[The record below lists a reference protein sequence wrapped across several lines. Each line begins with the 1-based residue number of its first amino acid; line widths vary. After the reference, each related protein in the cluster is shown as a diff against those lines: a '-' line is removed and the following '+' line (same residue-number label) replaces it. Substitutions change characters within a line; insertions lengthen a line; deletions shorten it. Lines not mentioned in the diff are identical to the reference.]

1 MEAIQS
7 SCTGESHIAAGKPRQ
22 DCSLAEST
30 DFITIGVVCD
40 GHGGDRYFRSEVGAR
55 AASAAARKCAEEFV
69 RNADE
74 SLFRDAP
81 FTQLGTAAAEAE
93 KKKSGRSDVRDAL
106 FRQLFASIIFDWR
119 EHVVSHA
126 KANPVSDKERAKVP
140 QEHIDA
146 FEKTGGDGIRT
157 GIEKTYGCT
166 LICFVQTKSY
176 WFAFHIGDGKCISFS
191 EKDGRISWE
200 EPVPEDKE
208 CFLNTT
214 TSICDA
220 NAINEFRYC
229 YGGRNTFP
237 LAVFLASDG
246 IDDSFG
252 EDSNLANFYV
262 QILKKIVR
270 SSPDEVKSELDST
283 LLELGVHGSKDD
295 KSVVCCFDGE
305 RLKPVD
311 EERLKPVLN
320 GLVEWQCENVQRAI
334 DELKKGGT
342 ESSDSLERKKL
353 EFKLTKLR
361 SELEDPSDY
370 LKLARL
376 YENGTGVSQN
386 DSEALEWYRKA
397 AEKGNAEA
405 QLELGKRYFDG
416 RGVSANEAEAVVWYT
431 KAADKGNTEAQLEL
445 GNRYFEGR
453 GVEQKYSTAAEWYRK
468 AAEQGIARAQYQL
481 GLMYSQGQGV
491 ELNYAEA
498 AEWYWKAADQ
508 GDAKSQRMLAG
519 LFEVGNG
526 VGQSYAEAEKWYRK
540 AAEQGL
546 KEAQYSLGSMYE
558 LGRKGVVQSN
568 SKAVRWYRKAAD
580 QGYAPALY
588 HLGSMYEYGTGIPQD
603 DETAFEL
610 YLKAAGNGNHREA
623 QRHLGYLYSS
633 GIGVE
638 QDLLEA
644 AQWFRKAADQGD
656 AAAQVCLGEMYY
668 AEDCLGQ
675 DYAEALKWFKKAA
688 SQGNAQAQYRLG
700 KMYSKGQGVTP
711 APNLALMWYSM
722 AAENGHSKALDA
734 IDDKLLIAVKGK
746 KGRKGGFSLKRGL
759 VDGLK
764 RAVGLKEP

>member
-1 MEAIQS
+1 MGEVVILPMEAIES
-7 SCTGESHIAAGKPRQ
+7 YCTGESHIVAGKLRQ
-22 DCSLAEST
+22 DYSLANST
-30 DFITIGVVCD
+30 DFITIGIVCD
-40 GHGGDRYFRSEVGAR
+40 GHGGERYFRSHLGAR
-55 AASAAARKCAEEFV
+55 AAADAARKCAEEFV

-81 FTQLGTAAAEAE
+81 FTLLGTAAAEAE

-106 FRQLFASIIFDWR
+106 FRQLFASIIYDWR
-119 EHVVSHA
+119 ENVVSNA
-126 KANPVSDKERAKVP
+126 KANPVSDNERKKVP
-140 QEHIDA
+140 QEHIEA
-146 FEKTGGDGIRT
+146 FEKKDSDGNRT

-191 EKDGRISWE
+191 AGKDGHISWE

-237 LAVFLASDG
+237 LAVFLGSDG

-270 SSPDEVKSELDST
+270 SSPDEAKSELDST
-283 LLELGVHGSKDD
+283 LCELNKHGSKDD
-295 KSVVCCFDGE
+295 KSVVCCFDKE
-305 RLKPVD
+305 RLKPL
-311 EERLKPVLN
+311 EN

-334 DELKKGGT
+334 DELNKGG
-342 ESSDSLERKKL
+342 SDASDSLEGKKL
-353 EFKLTKLR
+353 KFKLTKLR
-361 SELEDPSDY
+361 SELGDPSDY
-370 LKLARL
+370 LKLAKL

-386 DSEALEWYRKA
+386 DSGALEWYRKA
-397 AEKGNAEA
+397 AENGNAEA
-405 QLELGKRYFDG
+405 QIELGK
-416 RGVSANEAEAVVWYT
+416 
-431 KAADKGNTEAQLEL
+431 
-445 GNRYFEGR
+445 RYFEGR
-453 GVEQKYSTAAEWYRK
+453 GVSTNEDEAVKWYTKAAENGNTDAQLALGDRYFVEQKYSAAAKWYRK
-468 AAEQGIARAQYQL
+468 AAEQRISNAQYKL

-491 ELNYAEA
+491 ERNYVEA
-498 AEWYWKAADQ
+498 AEWYRKAADQ
-508 GDAKSQRMLAG
+508 GLPEAQRRLAG
-519 LFEVGNG
+519 LFESGNG
-526 VGQSYAEAEKWYRK
+526 VGQSYAEAVKWYQK
-540 AAEQGL
+540 AADQRS
-546 KEAQYSLGSMYE
+546 KEAQYSLGEIYYF
-558 LGRKGVVQSN
+558 GKGGVKSYTEA
-568 SKAVRWYRKAAD
+568 SRWYRKAAV
-580 QGYAPALY
+580 QGYDPALY
-588 HLGSMYEYGTGIPQD
+588 RLGSMYEYGMGVCQND
-603 DETAFEL
+603 DEALRLFRE
-610 YLKAAGNGNHREA
+610 AAENGNRGA

-700 KMYSKGQGVTP
+700 EMYRDGHGVKADP
-711 APNLALMWYSM
+711 MYAFMYYSVS
-722 AAENGHSKALDA
+722 AENGNRKALKA
-734 IDDKLLIAVKGK
+734 IDAKLLKAVGK
-746 KGRKGGFSLKRGL
+746 KGGSSSLKRGW
-759 VDGLK
+759 DGFK

>member
-7 SCTGESHIAAGKPRQ
+7 YCIGESHKDAGKPRQ
-22 DCSLAEST
+22 DCSLAESAGL
-30 DFITIGVVCD
+30 FTIGVICD
-40 GHGGDRYFRSEVGAR
+40 GHGGERYFRSDVGAR

-93 KKKSGRSDVRDAL
+93 KKKSCVSDVRDAL
-106 FRQLFASIIFDWR
+106 FRQLFASIIYDWR
-119 EHVVSHA
+119 ENVVSHA

-191 EKDGRISWE
+191 ADKDGHISWD
-200 EPVPEDKE
+200 EPVPEDRE

-229 YGGRNTFP
+229 YGGRSTFP
-237 LAVFLASDG
+237 LAVFLGSDG

-283 LLELGVHGSKDD
+283 LRELGVHGSKDD
-295 KSVVCCFDGE
+295 KSVVCCFDKD
-305 RLKPVD
+305 RLKPL
-311 EERLKPVLN
+311 EN
-320 GLVEWQCENVQRAI
+320 GLVRWQCENVQKAI

-342 ESSDSLERKKL
+342 ESSDSLEKKKL
-353 EFKLTKLR
+353 EFKLIKLR

-397 AEKGNAEA
+397 AEKGNADA
-405 QLELGKRYFDG
+405 QIELGKRYFDG
-416 RGVSANEAEAVVWYT
+416 RGVSVNSGEAVGWYT

-445 GNRYFEGR
+445 GDRYFDGN
-453 GVEQKYSTAAEWYRK
+453 GVKQKYSEAAKWYLKAAVLGIPRAQYKLGQMYSQGQGVERNYVEAAEWYRK
-468 AAEQGIARAQYQL
+468 AA
-481 GLMYSQGQGV
+481 
-491 ELNYAEA
+491 
-498 AEWYWKAADQ
+498 DQ
-508 GDAKSQRMLAG
+508 GLPEAQRSLAA
-519 LFEVGNG
+519 LFVDGNG

-540 AAEQGL
+540 AAEHGS
-546 KEAQYSLGSMYE
+546 KEAQYTLGCMYE
-558 LGRKGVVQSN
+558 YGKGVEQSN
-568 SKAVRWYRKAAD
+568 REAVIWLQKAAA
-580 QGYAPALY
+580 QEYAQALY
-588 HLGSMYEYGTGIPQD
+588 HLGSMYEYGRGVIQD
-603 DETAFEL
+603 DEIALEL
-610 YLKAAGNGNHREA
+610 YRKAAGNGFRDA

-644 AQWFRKAADQGD
+644 AQWFRKAANQGD

-675 DYAEALKWFKKAA
+675 NYTEALKWFHEAA
-688 SQGNAQAQYRLG
+688 RQGNSQAQYRLG
-700 KMYSKGQGVTP
+700 QMYSRGLGVLP
-711 APNLALMWYSM
+711 APNLAFMYYSM
-722 AAENGHSKALDA
+722 AAENGHSKAMKA
-734 IDDKLLIAVKGK
+734 IDEELLIAVKGK
-746 KGRKGGFSLKRGL
+746 KGKKGASSSKPVKFVKGL
-759 VDGLK
+759 WKKITD
-764 RAVGLKEP
+764 

>member
-7 SCTGESHIAAGKPRQ
+7 YCTGESHRYADKPRQ
-22 DCSLAEST
+22 DCSKAEST
-30 DFITIGVVCD
+30 DLFTIGVVCD
-40 GHGGDRYFRSEVGAR
+40 GHGGERYFRSDVGAR
-55 AASAAARKCAEEFV
+55 AAVDAARKGAEEFV

-74 SLFRDAP
+74 SLFRDAQ
-81 FTQLGTAAAEAE
+81 FTQRGTADAEAE
-93 KKKSGRSDVRDAL
+93 KKKSCGSDVRDAL
-106 FRQLFASIIFDWR
+106 FRQLFASIIYDWR

-126 KANPVSDKERAKVP
+126 NHNPVPLSENEKRVP
-140 QEHIDA
+140 PEYIEEFNKTDA
-146 FEKTGGDGIRT
+146 DGNRT

-283 LLELGVHGSKDD
+283 LRELGVHGSKDD
-295 KSVVCCFDGE
+295 KSVVCCFDKD
-305 RLKPVD
+305 RLKPL
-311 EERLKPVLN
+311 EN
-320 GLVEWQCENVQRAI
+320 GLVRWQCENVQKAI
-334 DELKKGGT
+334 DELKKGGS
-342 ESSDSLERKKL
+342 ESPDSPERKKL

-361 SELEDPSDY
+361 SELGDPSDY
-370 LKLARL
+370 LKLAKL

-397 AEKGNAEA
+397 AENGNADA
-405 QLELGKRYFDG
+405 QIELGK
-416 RGVSANEAEAVVWYT
+416 
-431 KAADKGNTEAQLEL
+431 
-445 GNRYFEGR
+445 RYFEGR
-453 GVEQKYSTAAEWYRK
+453 GVSTNEDEAVKWYTKAAENGNTDAQLALGDRYFVEQKYSAAAKWYRK
-468 AAEQGIARAQYQL
+468 AAEQRISNAQYKL

-491 ELNYAEA
+491 ERNYVEA
-498 AEWYWKAADQ
+498 AEWYRKAADQ
-508 GDAKSQRMLAG
+508 GLPEAQRRLAG
-519 LFEVGNG
+519 LFESGNG
-526 VGQSYAEAEKWYRK
+526 VGQSYAEAVKWYQK
-540 AAEQGL
+540 AADQRS
-546 KEAQYSLGSMYE
+546 KEAQYSLGEIYYF
-558 LGRKGVVQSN
+558 GKGGVKSYTEA
-568 SKAVRWYRKAAD
+568 SRWYRKAAV
-580 QGYAPALY
+580 QGYDPALY
-588 HLGSMYEYGTGIPQD
+588 RLGSMYEYGMGVCQND
-603 DETAFEL
+603 DEALRLFRE
-610 YLKAAGNGNHREA
+610 AAENGNRGA

-633 GIGVE
+633 GIGAE
-638 QDLLEA
+638 QNLLEA
-644 AQWFRKAADQGD
+644 EKWYRKAADQGD
-656 AAAQVCLGEMYY
+656 AAAQVGLGEMYY
-668 AEDCLGQ
+668 ADDCLGQ
-675 DYAEALKWFKKAA
+675 DFAEALKWFQKAA

-700 KMYSKGQGVTP
+700 EMYRDGNGVKADP
-711 APNLALMWYSM
+711 MYAFMYYSVS
-722 AAENGHSKALDA
+722 AENGNRKALKA
-734 IDDKLLIAVKGK
+734 IDAKLLKAVGK
-746 KGRKGGFSLKRGL
+746 KGGSSSLKRGW
-759 VDGLK
+759 DGFK

>member
-126 KANPVSDKERAKVP
+126 KANPVSDKERGKVP
-140 QEHIDA
+140 QEHIEA
-146 FEKTGGDGIRT
+146 FEKTDGDGNRT

-191 EKDGRISWE
+191 ADKDGHISWE
-200 EPVPEDKE
+200 EPVPEDRE

-229 YGGRNTFP
+229 YGGRSTFP
-237 LAVFLASDG
+237 LAVFLGSDG

-270 SSPDEVKSELDST
+270 SSPDEAKSELDST
-283 LLELGVHGSKDD
+283 LPELSVHGSKDD
-295 KSVVCCFDGE
+295 KSVVCCFD
-305 RLKPVD
+305 
-311 EERLKPVLN
+311 EERLKPLEN
-320 GLVEWQCENVQRAI
+320 GLVEWQCKNVQRAI

-342 ESSDSLERKKL
+342 ESSDSLEKKKL
-353 EFKLTKLR
+353 EFKLIKLR
-361 SELEDPSDY
+361 SELGDPSDY
-370 LKLARL
+370 LKLAWL

-397 AEKGNAEA
+397 AEKGNADA
-405 QLELGKRYFDG
+405 QIELGKRYFEG
-416 RGVSANEAEAVVWYT
+416 RGVSANEAEAVVWYR

-445 GNRYFEGR
+445 GDRYFEGR

-491 ELNYAEA
+491 ERNYVEA
-498 AEWYWKAADQ
+498 AEWYRKAAEQ
-508 GDAKSQRMLAG
+508 GSKEAQRSLAG
-519 LFEVGNG
+519 LFEYGKG
-526 VGQSYAEAEKWYRK
+526 VGQSYAEAEKWYPG
-540 AAEQGL
+540 QGS
-546 KEAQYSLGSMYE
+546 KEAQYSLGLIYAY
-558 LGRKGVVQSN
+558 GKGGVRSN
-568 SKAVRWYRKAAD
+568 TEAFRWFHKAAE
-580 QGYAPALY
+580 QGYPPALY
-588 HLGSMYEYGTGIPQD
+588 RLGSMYEYGTGISQN
-603 DETAFEL
+603 DE
-610 YLKAAGNGNHREA
+610 AALEMYREAAEKGNRWA

-633 GIGVE
+633 GIGAE
-638 QDLLEA
+638 QNLLEA
-644 AQWFRKAADQGD
+644 EKWYRKAAEQGD
-656 AAAQVCLGEMYY
+656 AAAQVGLGEMYY
-668 AEDCLGQ
+668 AADCLGQ
-675 DYAEALKWFKKAA
+675 DFAEALKWFKKAA

-700 KMYSKGQGVTP
+700 EMYRDGNGVK
-711 APNLALMWYSM
+711 ADLNLAFMFFSSS
-722 AAENGHSKALDA
+722 AENGNRKALKSIDA
-734 IDDKLLIAVKGK
+734 KLLKAIGK
-746 KGRKGGFSLKRGL
+746 KGGSSWLKRL
-759 VDGLK
+759 LNK
-764 RAVGLKEP
+764 

>member
-126 KANPVSDKERAKVP
+126 KANPVSDKERGKVP
-140 QEHIDA
+140 QEHIEA
-146 FEKTGGDGIRT
+146 FEKTDGDGNRT

-229 YGGRNTFP
+229 YGGRSTFP
-237 LAVFLASDG
+237 LAVFLGSDG

-270 SSPDEVKSELDST
+270 SSPDEAKSELDST
-283 LLELGVHGSKDD
+283 LPELSVHGSKDD
-295 KSVVCCFDGE
+295 KSVVCCFD
-305 RLKPVD
+305 
-311 EERLKPVLN
+311 EERLKPLEN
-320 GLVEWQCENVQRAI
+320 GLVEWQCKNVQRAI

-342 ESSDSLERKKL
+342 ESSDSLEKKKL
-353 EFKLTKLR
+353 EFKLIKLR
-361 SELEDPSDY
+361 SELGDPSDY
-370 LKLARL
+370 LKLAWL

-397 AEKGNAEA
+397 AEKGNADA
-405 QLELGKRYFDG
+405 QIELGKRYFEG
-416 RGVSANEAEAVVWYT
+416 RGVSANEAEAVVWYR

-445 GNRYFEGR
+445 GDRYFEGR

-491 ELNYAEA
+491 ERNYVEA
-498 AEWYWKAADQ
+498 AEWYRKAAEQ
-508 GDAKSQRMLAG
+508 GSKEAQRSLAG
-519 LFEVGNG
+519 LFEYGKG
-526 VGQSYAEAEKWYRK
+526 VGQSYAEAEKWYLK
-540 AAEQGL
+540 AAGQGS
-546 KEAQYSLGSMYE
+546 KEAQYSLGLIYAY
-558 LGRKGVVQSN
+558 GKGGVRSN
-568 SKAVRWYRKAAD
+568 TEAFRWFHKAAE
-580 QGYAPALY
+580 QGYPPALY
-588 HLGSMYEYGTGIPQD
+588 RLGSMYEYGTGISQN
-603 DETAFEL
+603 DE
-610 YLKAAGNGNHREA
+610 AALEMYREAAEKGNRWA

-633 GIGVE
+633 GIGAE
-638 QDLLEA
+638 QNLLEA
-644 AQWFRKAADQGD
+644 EKWYRKAAEQGD
-656 AAAQVCLGEMYY
+656 AAAQVGLGEMYY
-668 AEDCLGQ
+668 AADCLGQ
-675 DYAEALKWFKKAA
+675 DFAEALKWFKKAA

-700 KMYSKGQGVTP
+700 EMYRDGNGVK
-711 APNLALMWYSM
+711 ADLNLAFMFFSSS
-722 AAENGHSKALDA
+722 AENGNRKALKSIDA
-734 IDDKLLIAVKGK
+734 KLLKAIGK
-746 KGRKGGFSLKRGL
+746 KGGSSWLKRL
-759 VDGLK
+759 LNK
-764 RAVGLKEP
+764 

>member
-7 SCTGESHIAAGKPRQ
+7 YCTGESHRYADKPRQ
-22 DCSLAEST
+22 DCSKAEST
-30 DFITIGVVCD
+30 DLFTIGVVCD
-40 GHGGDRYFRSEVGAR
+40 GHGGERYFRSDVGAR
-55 AASAAARKCAEEFV
+55 AAVDAARKGAEEFV

-74 SLFRDAP
+74 SLFRDAQ
-81 FTQLGTAAAEAE
+81 FTQRGTADAEAE
-93 KKKSGRSDVRDAL
+93 KKKSCGSDVRDAL
-106 FRQLFASIIFDWR
+106 FRQLFASIIYDWR

-126 KANPVSDKERAKVP
+126 NHNPVPLSENEKRVP
-140 QEHIDA
+140 PEYIEEFNKTDA
-146 FEKTGGDGIRT
+146 DGNRT

-191 EKDGRISWE
+191 ADKDSHISWE
-200 EPVPEDKE
+200 EPVPEDRE

-283 LLELGVHGSKDD
+283 LRELGVHGSKDD

-311 EERLKPVLN
+311 EERLKSVLN
-320 GLVEWQCENVQRAI
+320 GLVGWQCENVQRAI
-334 DELKKGGT
+334 DELKKGGS
-342 ESSDSLERKKL
+342 ESPDSPERKKL

-361 SELEDPSDY
+361 SELGDPSDY
-370 LKLARL
+370 LKLAKL

-397 AEKGNAEA
+397 AENGNADA
-405 QLELGKRYFDG
+405 QIELGK
-416 RGVSANEAEAVVWYT
+416 
-431 KAADKGNTEAQLEL
+431 
-445 GNRYFEGR
+445 RYFEGR
-453 GVEQKYSTAAEWYRK
+453 GVSTNEDEAVKWYTKAAENGNTDAQLALGDRYFVEQKYSAAAKWYRK
-468 AAEQGIARAQYQL
+468 AAEQRISNAQYKL

-491 ELNYAEA
+491 ERNYVEA
-498 AEWYWKAADQ
+498 AEWYRKAADQ
-508 GDAKSQRMLAG
+508 GLPEAQRRLAG
-519 LFEVGNG
+519 LFESGNG
-526 VGQSYAEAEKWYRK
+526 VGQSYAEAVKWYQK
-540 AAEQGL
+540 AADQRS
-546 KEAQYSLGSMYE
+546 KEAQYSLGEIYYF
-558 LGRKGVVQSN
+558 GKGGVKSYTEA
-568 SKAVRWYRKAAD
+568 SRWYRKAAV
-580 QGYAPALY
+580 QGYDPALY
-588 HLGSMYEYGTGIPQD
+588 RLGSMYEYGMGVCQND
-603 DETAFEL
+603 DEALRLFRE
-610 YLKAAGNGNHREA
+610 AAENGNRGA

-633 GIGVE
+633 GIGAE
-638 QDLLEA
+638 QNLLEA
-644 AQWFRKAADQGD
+644 EKWYRKAADQGD
-656 AAAQVCLGEMYY
+656 AAAQVGLGEMYY
-668 AEDCLGQ
+668 ADDCLGQ
-675 DYAEALKWFKKAA
+675 DFAEALKWFKKAA

>member
-1 MEAIQS
+1 MGEVVILPMEAIES
-7 SCTGESHIAAGKPRQ
+7 YCTGESHIVAGKLRQ
-22 DCSLAEST
+22 DYSLANST
-30 DFITIGVVCD
+30 DFITIGIVCD
-40 GHGGDRYFRSEVGAR
+40 GHGGERYFRSHLGAR
-55 AASAAARKCAEEFV
+55 AAADAARKCAEEFV

-81 FTQLGTAAAEAE
+81 FTLLGTAAAEAE

-106 FRQLFASIIFDWR
+106 FRQLFASIIYDWR
-119 EHVVSHA
+119 ENVVSNA
-126 KANPVSDKERAKVP
+126 KANPVSDNERKKVP
-140 QEHIDA
+140 QEHIEA
-146 FEKTGGDGIRT
+146 FEKKDSDGNRT

-191 EKDGRISWE
+191 AGKDGHISWE

-237 LAVFLASDG
+237 LAVFLGSDG

-270 SSPDEVKSELDST
+270 SSPDEAKSELDST
-283 LLELGVHGSKDD
+283 LCELNKHGSKDD
-295 KSVVCCFDGE
+295 KSVVCCFDKE
-305 RLKPVD
+305 RLKPL
-311 EERLKPVLN
+311 EN

-334 DELKKGGT
+334 DELNKGG
-342 ESSDSLERKKL
+342 SDASDSLEGKKL
-353 EFKLTKLR
+353 KFKLTKLR
-361 SELEDPSDY
+361 SELGDPSDY
-370 LKLARL
+370 LKLAKL

-386 DSEALEWYRKA
+386 DSGALEWYRKA
-397 AEKGNAEA
+397 AENGNAEA
-405 QLELGKRYFDG
+405 QIELGK
-416 RGVSANEAEAVVWYT
+416 
-431 KAADKGNTEAQLEL
+431 
-445 GNRYFEGR
+445 RYFEGR
-453 GVEQKYSTAAEWYRK
+453 GVSTNEDEAVKWYTKAAENGNTDAQLALGDRYFVEQKYSAAAKWYRK
-468 AAEQGIARAQYQL
+468 AAEQRISNAQYKL

-491 ELNYAEA
+491 ERNYVEA
-498 AEWYWKAADQ
+498 AEWYRKAADQ
-508 GDAKSQRMLAG
+508 GLPEAQRRLAG
-519 LFEVGNG
+519 LFESGNG
-526 VGQSYAEAEKWYRK
+526 VGQSYAEAVKWYQK
-540 AAEQGL
+540 AADQRS
-546 KEAQYSLGSMYE
+546 KEAQYSLGEIYYF
-558 LGRKGVVQSN
+558 GKGGVKSYTEA
-568 SKAVRWYRKAAD
+568 SRWYRKAAV
-580 QGYAPALY
+580 QGYDPALY
-588 HLGSMYEYGTGIPQD
+588 RLGSMYEYGMGVCQND
-603 DETAFEL
+603 DEALRLFRE
-610 YLKAAGNGNHREA
+610 AAENGNRGA

-700 KMYSKGQGVTP
+700 EMYRDGNGVKADP
-711 APNLALMWYSM
+711 MYAFMYYSVS
-722 AAENGHSKALDA
+722 AENGNRKALKA
-734 IDDKLLIAVKGK
+734 IDAKLLKAVGK
-746 KGRKGGFSLKRGL
+746 KGGSSSLKRGW
-759 VDGLK
+759 DGFK

>member
-7 SCTGESHIAAGKPRQ
+7 YCIGESHIAAGKPRQ
-22 DCSLAEST
+22 DRSRAEST
-30 DFITIGVVCD
+30 ELFTIGVVCD
-40 GHGGDRYFRSEVGAR
+40 GHGGERYFRSDLGAR

-93 KKKSGRSDVRDAL
+93 KKKSCVSDVRDAL
-106 FRQLFASIIFDWR
+106 FRQLFASIIYDWR

-126 KANPVSDKERAKVP
+126 NHNPVPLSENEKRVP
-140 QEHIDA
+140 PEYIEEFNKTDA
-146 FEKTGGDGIRT
+146 DGNRT

-283 LLELGVHGSKDD
+283 LRELGVHGSKDD
-295 KSVVCCFDGE
+295 KSVVCCFDKD
-305 RLKPVD
+305 RLKPL
-311 EERLKPVLN
+311 EN
-320 GLVEWQCENVQRAI
+320 GLVRWQCENVQKAI
-334 DELKKGGT
+334 DELKKGGS
-342 ESSDSLERKKL
+342 ESPDSPERKKL

-397 AEKGNAEA
+397 AEKGNADA
-405 QLELGKRYFDG
+405 QIELGKRYFDG
-416 RGVSANEAEAVVWYT
+416 RGVSANEAEAVVWYR

-445 GNRYFEGR
+445 GDRYFEGR

-491 ELNYAEA
+491 ERNYVEA
-498 AEWYWKAADQ
+498 AEWYRKAAEQ
-508 GDAKSQRMLAG
+508 GSKEAQRSLAG
-519 LFEVGNG
+519 LFEYGKG
-526 VGQSYAEAEKWYRK
+526 VGQSYAEAEKWYLK
-540 AAEQGL
+540 AAGQGS
-546 KEAQYSLGSMYE
+546 KEAQYSLGLIYAY
-558 LGRKGVVQSN
+558 GKGGVRSN
-568 SKAVRWYRKAAD
+568 TEAFRWFHKAAE
-580 QGYAPALY
+580 QGYPPALY
-588 HLGSMYEYGTGIPQD
+588 RLGSMYEYGTGISQN
-603 DETAFEL
+603 DE
-610 YLKAAGNGNHREA
+610 AALEMYREAAEKGNRWA

-633 GIGVE
+633 GIGAE
-638 QDLLEA
+638 QNLLEA
-644 AQWFRKAADQGD
+644 EKWYRKAAEQGD
-656 AAAQVCLGEMYY
+656 AAAQVGLGEMYY
-668 AEDCLGQ
+668 AADCLGQ
-675 DYAEALKWFKKAA
+675 DFAEALKWFKKAA

-700 KMYSKGQGVTP
+700 EMYRDGNGVK
-711 APNLALMWYSM
+711 ADLNLAFMFFSSS
-722 AAENGHSKALDA
+722 AENGNRKALKSIDA
-734 IDDKLLIAVKGK
+734 KLLKAIGK
-746 KGRKGGFSLKRGL
+746 KGGSSWLKRL
-759 VDGLK
+759 LNK
-764 RAVGLKEP
+764 

>member
-126 KANPVSDKERAKVP
+126 KANPVSDKERGKVP
-140 QEHIDA
+140 QEHIEA
-146 FEKTGGDGIRT
+146 FEKTDGDGNRT

-191 EKDGRISWE
+191 ADKDGHISWE
-200 EPVPEDKE
+200 EPVPEDRE

-229 YGGRNTFP
+229 YGGRSTFP
-237 LAVFLASDG
+237 LAVFLGSDG

-270 SSPDEVKSELDST
+270 SSPDEAKSELDST
-283 LLELGVHGSKDD
+283 LPELSVHGSKDD
-295 KSVVCCFDGE
+295 KSVVCCFD
-305 RLKPVD
+305 
-311 EERLKPVLN
+311 EERLKPLEN
-320 GLVEWQCENVQRAI
+320 GLVEWQCKNVQRAI

-342 ESSDSLERKKL
+342 ESSDSLEKKKL
-353 EFKLTKLR
+353 EFKLIKLR
-361 SELEDPSDY
+361 SELGDPSDY
-370 LKLARL
+370 LKLAWL

-397 AEKGNAEA
+397 AEKGNADA
-405 QLELGKRYFDG
+405 QIELGKRYFEG
-416 RGVSANEAEAVVWYT
+416 RGVSANEAEAVVWYR

-445 GNRYFEGR
+445 GDRYFEGR

-491 ELNYAEA
+491 ERNYVEA
-498 AEWYWKAADQ
+498 AEWYRKAAEQ
-508 GDAKSQRMLAG
+508 GSKEAQRSLAG
-519 LFEVGNG
+519 LFEYGKG
-526 VGQSYAEAEKWYRK
+526 VGQSYAEAEKWYLK
-540 AAEQGL
+540 AAGQGS
-546 KEAQYSLGSMYE
+546 KEAQYSLGLIYAY
-558 LGRKGVVQSN
+558 GKGGVRSN
-568 SKAVRWYRKAAD
+568 TEAFRWFHKAAE
-580 QGYAPALY
+580 QGYPPALY
-588 HLGSMYEYGTGIPQD
+588 RLGSMYEYGTGISQN
-603 DETAFEL
+603 DE
-610 YLKAAGNGNHREA
+610 AALEMYREAAEKGNRWA

-633 GIGVE
+633 GIGAE
-638 QDLLEA
+638 QNLLEA
-644 AQWFRKAADQGD
+644 EKWYRKAAEQGD
-656 AAAQVCLGEMYY
+656 AAAQVGLGEMYY
-668 AEDCLGQ
+668 AADCLGQ
-675 DYAEALKWFKKAA
+675 DFAEALKWFKKAA

-700 KMYSKGQGVTP
+700 EMYRDGNGVK
-711 APNLALMWYSM
+711 ADLNLAFMFFSSS
-722 AAENGHSKALDA
+722 AENGNRKALKSIDA
-734 IDDKLLIAVKGK
+734 KLLKAIGK
-746 KGRKGGFSLKRGL
+746 KGGSSWLKRL
-759 VDGLK
+759 LNK
-764 RAVGLKEP
+764 

>member
-7 SCTGESHIAAGKPRQ
+7 YCTGESHRYADKPRQ
-22 DCSLAEST
+22 DCSKAEST
-30 DFITIGVVCD
+30 DLFTIGVVCD
-40 GHGGDRYFRSEVGAR
+40 GHGGERYFRSDVGAR
-55 AASAAARKCAEEFV
+55 AAVDAARKGAEEFV

-74 SLFRDAP
+74 SLFRDAQ
-81 FTQLGTAAAEAE
+81 FTQRGTADAEAE
-93 KKKSGRSDVRDAL
+93 KKKSCGSDVRDAL
-106 FRQLFASIIFDWR
+106 FRQLFASIIYDWR
-119 EHVVSHA
+119 ENVVSHA

-191 EKDGRISWE
+191 DKDGHINWM

-283 LLELGVHGSKDD
+283 LRELGVHGSKDD
-295 KSVVCCFDGE
+295 KSVVCCFDKD
-305 RLKPVD
+305 RLKPL
-311 EERLKPVLN
+311 EN
-320 GLVEWQCENVQRAI
+320 GLVRWQCENVQKAI
-334 DELKKGGT
+334 DELKKGGS
-342 ESSDSLERKKL
+342 ESPDSPERKKL

-397 AEKGNAEA
+397 AEKGNADA
-405 QLELGKRYFDG
+405 QIELGKRYFDG
-416 RGVSANEAEAVVWYT
+416 RGVSANEAEAVVWYR

-445 GNRYFEGR
+445 GDRYFEGR

-491 ELNYAEA
+491 ERNYVEA
-498 AEWYWKAADQ
+498 AEWYRKAADQ
-508 GDAKSQRMLAG
+508 GLPEAQRSLAA
-519 LFEVGNG
+519 LFVDGNG

-540 AAEQGL
+540 AAEHGS
-546 KEAQYSLGSMYE
+546 KEAQYTLGCMYE
-558 LGRKGVVQSN
+558 YGKGVEQSN
-568 SKAVRWYRKAAD
+568 REAVIWLQKAAA
-580 QGYAPALY
+580 QEYAQALY
-588 HLGSMYEYGTGIPQD
+588 HLGSMYEYGRGVIQD
-603 DETAFEL
+603 DEIALEL
-610 YLKAAGNGNHREA
+610 YRKAAGNGFRDA

-644 AQWFRKAADQGD
+644 AQWFRKAANQGD

-675 DYAEALKWFKKAA
+675 NYTEALKWFHEAA
-688 SQGNAQAQYRLG
+688 RQGNSQAQYRLG
-700 KMYSKGQGVTP
+700 QMYSRGLGVLP
-711 APNLALMWYSM
+711 APNLAFMYYSM
-722 AAENGHSKALDA
+722 AAENGHSKAMKA
-734 IDDKLLIAVKGK
+734 IDEELLIAVKGK
-746 KGRKGGFSLKRGL
+746 KGKKGASSSKPVKFVKGL
-759 VDGLK
+759 WKKITD
-764 RAVGLKEP
+764 

>member
-7 SCTGESHIAAGKPRQ
+7 YCIGESHKDAGKPRQ
-22 DCSLAEST
+22 DCSLAESAGL
-30 DFITIGVVCD
+30 FTIGVICD
-40 GHGGDRYFRSEVGAR
+40 GHGGERYFRSDVGAR

-81 FTQLGTAAAEAE
+81 FTQFGTAGAEAE
-93 KKKSGRSDVRDAL
+93 KKKSGRSDVRDAM

-119 EHVVSHA
+119 KNVESHA
-126 KANPVSDKERAKVP
+126 RANPVSDNERKKVP
-140 QEHIDA
+140 QEHIEA
-146 FEKTGGDGIRT
+146 FEKTDGDGNRT

-191 EKDGRISWE
+191 ADKDGHISWE
-200 EPVPEDKE
+200 EPVPEDRE

-229 YGGRNTFP
+229 YGGRSTFP
-237 LAVFLASDG
+237 LAVFLGSDG

-270 SSPDEVKSELDST
+270 SSPDEAKSELDST
-283 LLELGVHGSKDD
+283 LRELGVHGSKDD
-295 KSVVCCFDGE
+295 KSVVCCFDKE
-305 RLKPVD
+305 RLKPL
-311 EERLKPVLN
+311 EN

-334 DELKKGGT
+334 DELNKGG
-342 ESSDSLERKKL
+342 SDASDSLEGKKL
-353 EFKLTKLR
+353 KFKLTKLR
-361 SELEDPSDY
+361 SELGDPSDY
-370 LKLARL
+370 LKLAKL

-386 DSEALEWYRKA
+386 DSGALEWYRKA
-397 AEKGNAEA
+397 AENGNAEA
-405 QLELGKRYFDG
+405 QIELGK
-416 RGVSANEAEAVVWYT
+416 
-431 KAADKGNTEAQLEL
+431 
-445 GNRYFEGR
+445 RYFEGR
-453 GVEQKYSTAAEWYRK
+453 GVSTNEDEAVKWYTKAAENGNTDAQLALGDRYFVEQKYSAAAKWYRK
-468 AAEQGIARAQYQL
+468 AAEQRISNAQYKL

-491 ELNYAEA
+491 ERNYVEA
-498 AEWYWKAADQ
+498 AEWYRKAADQ
-508 GDAKSQRMLAG
+508 GLPEAQRRLAG
-519 LFEVGNG
+519 LFESGNG
-526 VGQSYAEAEKWYRK
+526 VGQSYAEAVKWYQK
-540 AAEQGL
+540 AADQRS
-546 KEAQYSLGSMYE
+546 KEAQYSLGEIYYF
-558 LGRKGVVQSN
+558 GKGGVKSYTEA
-568 SKAVRWYRKAAD
+568 SRWYRKAAV
-580 QGYAPALY
+580 QGYDPALY
-588 HLGSMYEYGTGIPQD
+588 RLGSMYEYGMGVCQND
-603 DETAFEL
+603 DEALRLFRE
-610 YLKAAGNGNHREA
+610 AAENGNRGA

-700 KMYSKGQGVTP
+700 EMYRDGNGVKADP
-711 APNLALMWYSM
+711 MYAFMYYSVS
-722 AAENGHSKALDA
+722 AENGNRKALKA
-734 IDDKLLIAVKGK
+734 IDAKLLKAVGK
-746 KGRKGGFSLKRGL
+746 KGGSSSLKRGW
-759 VDGLK
+759 DGFK

>member
-7 SCTGESHIAAGKPRQ
+7 YCTGESHRYADKPRQ
-22 DCSLAEST
+22 DCSKAEST
-30 DFITIGVVCD
+30 DLFTIGVVCD
-40 GHGGDRYFRSEVGAR
+40 GHGGERYFRSDVGAR
-55 AASAAARKCAEEFV
+55 AAVDAARKGAEEFV

-74 SLFRDAP
+74 SLFRDAQ
-81 FTQLGTAAAEAE
+81 FTQRGTADAEAE
-93 KKKSGRSDVRDAL
+93 KKKSCGSDVRDAL
-106 FRQLFASIIFDWR
+106 FRQLFASIIYDWR

-126 KANPVSDKERAKVP
+126 NHNPVPLSENEKRVP
-140 QEHIDA
+140 PEYIEEFNKTDA
-146 FEKTGGDGIRT
+146 DGNRT

-191 EKDGRISWE
+191 ADKDGHISWD
-200 EPVPEDKE
+200 EPVPEDRE

-283 LLELGVHGSKDD
+283 LRELGVHGSKDD

-311 EERLKPVLN
+311 EERLKSVLN
-320 GLVEWQCENVQRAI
+320 GLVGWQCENVQRAI
-334 DELKKGGT
+334 DELKKGGS
-342 ESSDSLERKKL
+342 ESPDSPERKKL

-405 QLELGKRYFDG
+405 QLELGKRYFEG
-416 RGVSANEAEAVVWYT
+416 RGVSPNEDEAVKWYT
-431 KAADKGNTEAQLEL
+431 KAAENGNTDAQLAL
-445 GNRYFEGR
+445 GDRYF
-453 GVEQKYSTAAEWYRK
+453 VEQKYSAAAKWYRK
-468 AAEQGIARAQYQL
+468 AAEQRISNAQYKL

-491 ELNYAEA
+491 ERNYVEA
-498 AEWYWKAADQ
+498 AEWYRKAADQ
-508 GDAKSQRMLAG
+508 GLPEAQRRLAG
-519 LFEVGNG
+519 LFESGNG
-526 VGQSYAEAEKWYRK
+526 VGQSYAEAVKWYQK
-540 AAEQGL
+540 AADQRS
-546 KEAQYSLGSMYE
+546 KEAQYSLGEIYYF
-558 LGRKGVVQSN
+558 GKGGVKSYTEA
-568 SKAVRWYRKAAD
+568 SRWYRKAAV
-580 QGYAPALY
+580 QGYDPALY
-588 HLGSMYEYGTGIPQD
+588 RLGSMYEYGMGVCQND
-603 DETAFEL
+603 DEALRLFRE
-610 YLKAAGNGNHREA
+610 AAENGNRGA

-633 GIGVE
+633 GIGAE
-638 QDLLEA
+638 QNLLEA
-644 AQWFRKAADQGD
+644 EKWYRKAADQGD
-656 AAAQVCLGEMYY
+656 AAAQVGLGEMYY
-668 AEDCLGQ
+668 ADDCLGQ
-675 DYAEALKWFKKAA
+675 DFAEALKWFQKAA

-700 KMYSKGQGVTP
+700 EMYRDGNGVKADP
-711 APNLALMWYSM
+711 MYAFMYYSVS
-722 AAENGHSKALDA
+722 AENGNRKALKA
-734 IDDKLLIAVKGK
+734 IDAKLLKAVGK
-746 KGRKGGFSLKRGL
+746 KGGSSSLKRGW
-759 VDGLK
+759 DGFK

>member
-7 SCTGESHIAAGKPRQ
+7 YCIGESHKDAGKPRQ
-22 DCSLAEST
+22 DCSLAESAGL
-30 DFITIGVVCD
+30 FTIGVICD
-40 GHGGDRYFRSEVGAR
+40 GHGGERYFRSDVGAR

-81 FTQLGTAAAEAE
+81 FTQFGTAAAEAE
-93 KKKSGRSDVRDAL
+93 KKKSGRSDVRDAM

-119 EHVVSHA
+119 ENVESHA
-126 KANPVSDKERAKVP
+126 RANPVSDNERKKVP
-140 QEHIDA
+140 QEHIEA
-146 FEKTGGDGIRT
+146 FEKTDGDGNRT

-191 EKDGRISWE
+191 ADKDGHISWE
-200 EPVPEDKE
+200 EPVPEDRE

-229 YGGRNTFP
+229 YGGRSTFP
-237 LAVFLASDG
+237 LAVFLGSDG

-270 SSPDEVKSELDST
+270 SSPDEAKSELDST
-283 LLELGVHGSKDD
+283 LRELGVHGSKDD

-311 EERLKPVLN
+311 EERLKSVLN
-320 GLVEWQCENVQRAI
+320 GLVGWQCKNVQRAI

-342 ESSDSLERKKL
+342 ESSDSLEKKKL
-353 EFKLTKLR
+353 EFKLIKLR
-361 SELEDPSDY
+361 SELGDPSDY
-370 LKLARL
+370 LKLAWL

-397 AEKGNAEA
+397 AEKGNADA
-405 QLELGKRYFDG
+405 QIELGKRYFEG
-416 RGVSANEAEAVVWYT
+416 RGVSANEAEAVVWYR

-445 GNRYFEGR
+445 GDRYFEGR

-491 ELNYAEA
+491 ERNYVEA
-498 AEWYWKAADQ
+498 AEWYRKAAEQ
-508 GDAKSQRMLAG
+508 GSKEAQRSLAG
-519 LFEVGNG
+519 LFEYGKG
-526 VGQSYAEAEKWYRK
+526 VGQSYAEAEKWYLK
-540 AAEQGL
+540 AAGQGS
-546 KEAQYSLGSMYE
+546 KEAQYSLGLIYAY
-558 LGRKGVVQSN
+558 GKGGQQSN
-568 SKAVRWYRKAAD
+568 TEAFKWFYKAAE

-588 HLGSMYEYGTGIPQD
+588 RLGSMYEYGTGIPQD
-603 DETAFEL
+603 DETALDL
-610 YLKAAGNGNHREA
+610 YQEAAEKGNRWA
-623 QRHLGYLYSS
+623 QRHLGYLYSR
-633 GIGVE
+633 GIGAE
-638 QDLLEA
+638 QDPQKAMYWLSEA
-644 AQWFRKAADQGD
+644 AKKGD
-656 AAAQVCLGEMYY
+656 AAAQSSLGEMYY
-668 AEDCLGQ
+668 AEA
-675 DYAEALKWFKKAA
+675 DYVKAREWFWKAA
-688 SQGNAQAQYRLG
+688 DQGNAQAQYRLG
-700 KMYSKGQGVTP
+700 KIYSKGLGVMP
-711 APNLALMWYSM
+711 NPNLAFMWYSR

-746 KGRKGGFSLKRGL
+746 KGTSSSKPVKFVKGLWKKFT
-759 VDGLK
+759 D
-764 RAVGLKEP
+764 

>member
-7 SCTGESHIAAGKPRQ
+7 YCIGESHKDAGKPRQ
-22 DCSLAEST
+22 DCSLAESAGL
-30 DFITIGVVCD
+30 FTIGVICD
-40 GHGGDRYFRSEVGAR
+40 GHGGERYFRSDVGAR

-81 FTQLGTAAAEAE
+81 FTQFGTAAAEAE
-93 KKKSGRSDVRDAL
+93 KKKSGRSDVRDAM

-119 EHVVSHA
+119 KNV
-126 KANPVSDKERAKVP
+126 
-140 QEHIDA
+140 
-146 FEKTGGDGIRT
+146 
-157 GIEKTYGCT
+157 IEKTYGCT

-191 EKDGRISWE
+191 ADKDSHISWE
-200 EPVPEDKE
+200 EPVPEDRE

-283 LLELGVHGSKDD
+283 LRELGVHGSKDD

-311 EERLKPVLN
+311 EERLKSVLN
-320 GLVEWQCENVQRAI
+320 GLVGWQCENVQRAI
-334 DELKKGGT
+334 DELKKGGS
-342 ESSDSLERKKL
+342 ESPDSPERKKL

-361 SELEDPSDY
+361 SELGDPSDY
-370 LKLARL
+370 LKLAKL

-397 AEKGNAEA
+397 AENGNADA
-405 QLELGKRYFDG
+405 QIELGK
-416 RGVSANEAEAVVWYT
+416 
-431 KAADKGNTEAQLEL
+431 
-445 GNRYFEGR
+445 RYFEGR
-453 GVEQKYSTAAEWYRK
+453 GVSTNEDEAVKWYTKAAENGNTDAQLALGDRYFVEQKYSAAAKWYRK
-468 AAEQGIARAQYQL
+468 AAEQRISNAQYKL

-491 ELNYAEA
+491 ERNYVEA
-498 AEWYWKAADQ
+498 AEWYRKAADQ
-508 GDAKSQRMLAG
+508 GLPEAQRRLAG
-519 LFEVGNG
+519 LFESGNG
-526 VGQSYAEAEKWYRK
+526 VGQSYAEAVKWYQK
-540 AAEQGL
+540 AADQRS
-546 KEAQYSLGSMYE
+546 KEAQYSLGEIYYF
-558 LGRKGVVQSN
+558 GKGGVKSYTEA
-568 SKAVRWYRKAAD
+568 SRWYRKAAV
-580 QGYAPALY
+580 QGYDPALY
-588 HLGSMYEYGTGIPQD
+588 RLGSMYEYGMGVCQND
-603 DETAFEL
+603 DEALRLFRE
-610 YLKAAGNGNHREA
+610 AAENGNRGA

-633 GIGVE
+633 GIGAE
-638 QDLLEA
+638 QNLLEA
-644 AQWFRKAADQGD
+644 EKWYRKAADQGD
-656 AAAQVCLGEMYY
+656 AAAQVGLGEMYY
-668 AEDCLGQ
+668 ADDCLGQ
-675 DYAEALKWFKKAA
+675 DFAEALKWFQKAA

-700 KMYSKGQGVTP
+700 EMYRDGNGVKADP
-711 APNLALMWYSM
+711 MYAFMYYSVS
-722 AAENGHSKALDA
+722 AENGNRKALKA
-734 IDDKLLIAVKGK
+734 IDAKLLKAVGK
-746 KGRKGGFSLKRGL
+746 KGGSSSLKRGW
-759 VDGLK
+759 DGFK

>member
-81 FTQLGTAAAEAE
+81 FTQFGTAAAEAE
-93 KKKSGRSDVRDAL
+93 KKKSGRSDVRDAM

-119 EHVVSHA
+119 KNVESHA
-126 KANPVSDKERAKVP
+126 RANPVSDNERKKVP
-140 QEHIDA
+140 QEHIEA
-146 FEKTGGDGIRT
+146 FEKTDGDGNRT

-191 EKDGRISWE
+191 ADKDGHISWE
-200 EPVPEDKE
+200 EPVPEDRE

-229 YGGRNTFP
+229 YGGRSTFP
-237 LAVFLASDG
+237 LAVFLGSDG

-270 SSPDEVKSELDST
+270 SSPDEAKSELDST
-283 LLELGVHGSKDD
+283 LPELSVHGSKDD
-295 KSVVCCFDGE
+295 KSVVCCFD
-305 RLKPVD
+305 
-311 EERLKPVLN
+311 EERLKPLEN
-320 GLVEWQCENVQRAI
+320 GLVEWQCKNVQRAI

-342 ESSDSLERKKL
+342 ESSDSLEKKKL
-353 EFKLTKLR
+353 EFKLIKLR
-361 SELEDPSDY
+361 SELGDPSDY
-370 LKLARL
+370 LKLAWL

-397 AEKGNAEA
+397 AEKGNADA
-405 QLELGKRYFDG
+405 QIELGKRYFEG
-416 RGVSANEAEAVVWYT
+416 RGVSANEAEAVVWYR

-445 GNRYFEGR
+445 GDRYFEGR

-491 ELNYAEA
+491 ERNYVEA
-498 AEWYWKAADQ
+498 AEWYRKAAEQ
-508 GDAKSQRMLAG
+508 GSKEAQRSLAG
-519 LFEVGNG
+519 LFEYGKG
-526 VGQSYAEAEKWYRK
+526 VGQSYAEAEKWYLK
-540 AAEQGL
+540 AAGQGS
-546 KEAQYSLGSMYE
+546 KEAQYSLGLIYAY
-558 LGRKGVVQSN
+558 GKGGVRSN
-568 SKAVRWYRKAAD
+568 TEAFRWFHKAAE
-580 QGYAPALY
+580 QGYPPALY
-588 HLGSMYEYGTGIPQD
+588 RLGSMYEYGTGISQN
-603 DETAFEL
+603 DE
-610 YLKAAGNGNHREA
+610 AALEMYREAAEKGNRWA

-633 GIGVE
+633 GIGAE
-638 QDLLEA
+638 QNLLEA
-644 AQWFRKAADQGD
+644 EKWYRKAAEQGD
-656 AAAQVCLGEMYY
+656 AAAQVGLGEMYY
-668 AEDCLGQ
+668 AADCLGQ
-675 DYAEALKWFKKAA
+675 DFAEALKWFKKAA

-700 KMYSKGQGVTP
+700 EMYRDGNGVK
-711 APNLALMWYSM
+711 ADLNLAFMFFSSS
-722 AAENGHSKALDA
+722 AENGNRKALKSIDA
-734 IDDKLLIAVKGK
+734 KLLKAIGK
-746 KGRKGGFSLKRGL
+746 KGGSSWLKRL
-759 VDGLK
+759 LNK
-764 RAVGLKEP
+764 

>member
-1 MEAIQS
+1 MEAIE
-7 SCTGESHIAAGKPRQ
+7 SCCRGESHKDAGKPCQ
-22 DCSLAEST
+22 DCSLAESAGL
-30 DFITIGVVCD
+30 FTIGVICD
-40 GHGGDRYFRSEVGAR
+40 GHGGERYFRSHLGAQD
-55 AASAAARKCAEEFV
+55 ASDAARKCAEEFV

-74 SLFRDAP
+74 SLFRDAT

-106 FRQLFASIIFDWR
+106 FRQLFASIIYNWR
-119 EHVVSHA
+119 ENVVSDA
-126 KANPVSDKERAKVP
+126 KANPVSDNERKKVP
-140 QEHIDA
+140 QEHIEA
-146 FEKTGGDGIRT
+146 FEKKDSDGNRT

-191 EKDGRISWE
+191 AGKDGHISWE

-270 SSPDEVKSELDST
+270 SSPDEAKSELDST
-283 LLELGVHGSKDD
+283 LPELSVHGSKDD
-295 KSVVCCFDGE
+295 KSVVCCFD
-305 RLKPVD
+305 
-311 EERLKPVLN
+311 EERLKPLEN
-320 GLVEWQCENVQRAI
+320 GLVEWQCKNVQRAI

-342 ESSDSLERKKL
+342 ESSDSLEKKKL
-353 EFKLTKLR
+353 EFKLIKLR
-361 SELEDPSDY
+361 SELGDPSDY

-397 AEKGNAEA
+397 AEKGNADA
-405 QLELGKRYFDG
+405 QIELGKRYFEG
-416 RGVSANEAEAVVWYT
+416 RGVSANEAEAVVWYR

-445 GNRYFEGR
+445 GDRYFEGR

-498 AEWYWKAADQ
+498 AEWYRKAADQ
-508 GDAKSQRMLAG
+508 GLPEAQRRLAG
-519 LFEVGNG
+519 LFEYGKG
-526 VGQSYAEAEKWYRK
+526 VGQSYAEAEKWYLK
-540 AAEQGL
+540 AAGQGS
-546 KEAQYSLGSMYE
+546 KEAQYSLGLIYAY
-558 LGRKGVVQSN
+558 GKGGVRSN
-568 SKAVRWYRKAAD
+568 TEAFRWFHKAAE
-580 QGYAPALY
+580 QGYPPALY
-588 HLGSMYEYGTGIPQD
+588 RLGSMYEYGTGISQN
-603 DETAFEL
+603 DE
-610 YLKAAGNGNHREA
+610 AALEMYREAAEKGNRWA

-633 GIGVE
+633 GIGAE
-638 QDLLEA
+638 QNLLEA
-644 AQWFRKAADQGD
+644 EKWYRKAAEQGD
-656 AAAQVCLGEMYY
+656 AAAQVGLGEMYY
-668 AEDCLGQ
+668 AADCLGQ
-675 DYAEALKWFKKAA
+675 DFAEALKWFKKAA
-688 SQGNAQAQYRLG
+688 GQGNAQAQYRLG
-700 KMYSKGQGVTP
+700 EMYRDGNGVK
-711 APNLALMWYSM
+711 ADLNLAFMFFSM
-722 AAENGHSKALDA
+722 SAENGNRKALKSIDA
-734 IDDKLLIAVKGK
+734 KLLKAIGK
-746 KGRKGGFSLKRGL
+746 KGGSSWLKWL
-759 VDGLK
+759 LNK
-764 RAVGLKEP
+764 

>member
-126 KANPVSDKERAKVP
+126 KANPVSDKERGKVP
-140 QEHIDA
+140 QEHIEA
-146 FEKTGGDGIRT
+146 FEKTDGDGNRT

-191 EKDGRISWE
+191 ADKDGHISWE
-200 EPVPEDKE
+200 EPVPEDRE

-229 YGGRNTFP
+229 YGGRSTFP
-237 LAVFLASDG
+237 LAVFLGSDG

-270 SSPDEVKSELDST
+270 SSPDEAKSELDST
-283 LLELGVHGSKDD
+283 LPELSVHGSKDD
-295 KSVVCCFDGE
+295 KSVVCCFD
-305 RLKPVD
+305 
-311 EERLKPVLN
+311 EERLKPLEN
-320 GLVEWQCENVQRAI
+320 GLVEWQCKNVQRAI

-342 ESSDSLERKKL
+342 ESSDSLEKKKL
-353 EFKLTKLR
+353 EFKLIKLR
-361 SELEDPSDY
+361 SELGDPSDY
-370 LKLARL
+370 LKLAWL

-397 AEKGNAEA
+397 AEKGNADA
-405 QLELGKRYFDG
+405 QIELGKRYFEG
-416 RGVSANEAEAVVWYT
+416 RGVSANEAEAVVWYR

-445 GNRYFEGR
+445 GDRYFEGR

-491 ELNYAEA
+491 ERNYVEA
-498 AEWYWKAADQ
+498 AE
-508 GDAKSQRMLAG
+508 
-519 LFEVGNG
+519 
-526 VGQSYAEAEKWYRK
+526 WYRK
-540 AAEQGL
+540 AAEQGS
-546 KEAQYSLGSMYE
+546 KEAQRSLAGLFEY
-558 LGRKGVVQSN
+558 GKGVGQS
-568 SKAVRWYRKAAD
+568 
-580 QGYAPALY
+580 
-588 HLGSMYEYGTGIPQD
+588 
-603 DETAFEL
+603 
-610 YLKAAGNGNHREA
+610 
-623 QRHLGYLYSS
+623 
-633 GIGVE
+633 
-638 QDLLEA
+638 
-644 AQWFRKAADQGD
+644 
-656 AAAQVCLGEMYY
+656 Y
-668 AEDCLGQ
+668 AE
-675 DYAEALKWFKKAA
+675 ER
-688 SQGNAQAQYRLG
+688 RL
-700 KMYSKGQGVTP
+700 STP
-711 APNLALMWYSM
+711 W
-722 AAENGHSKALDA
+722 G
-734 IDDKLLIAVKGK
+734 
-746 KGRKGGFSLKRGL
+746 
-759 VDGLK
+759 
-764 RAVGLKEP
+764 

>member
-7 SCTGESHIAAGKPRQ
+7 YCTGESHRYADKPRQ
-22 DCSLAEST
+22 DCSKAEST
-30 DFITIGVVCD
+30 DLFTIGVVCD
-40 GHGGDRYFRSEVGAR
+40 GHGGERYFRSDVGAR
-55 AASAAARKCAEEFV
+55 AAVDAARKGAEEFV

-93 KKKSGRSDVRDAL
+93 KKKSCVSDVRDAL
-106 FRQLFASIIFDWR
+106 FRQLFASIIYDWR
-119 EHVVSHA
+119 ENVVSHA

-191 EKDGRISWE
+191 DKDGHINWM

-283 LLELGVHGSKDD
+283 LRELGVHGSKDD
-295 KSVVCCFDGE
+295 KSVVCCFDKD
-305 RLKPVD
+305 RLKPL
-311 EERLKPVLN
+311 EN
-320 GLVEWQCENVQRAI
+320 GLVRWQCENVQKAI
-334 DELKKGGT
+334 DELKKGGS
-342 ESSDSLERKKL
+342 ESPDSPERKKL

-361 SELEDPSDY
+361 SELGDPSDY
-370 LKLARL
+370 LKLAKL

-397 AEKGNAEA
+397 AENGNADA
-405 QLELGKRYFDG
+405 QIELGK
-416 RGVSANEAEAVVWYT
+416 
-431 KAADKGNTEAQLEL
+431 
-445 GNRYFEGR
+445 RYFEGR
-453 GVEQKYSTAAEWYRK
+453 GVSTNEDEAVKWYTKAAENGNTDAQLALGDRYFVEQKYSAAAKWYRK
-468 AAEQGIARAQYQL
+468 AAEQRISNAQYKL

-491 ELNYAEA
+491 ERNYVEA
-498 AEWYWKAADQ
+498 AEWYRKAADQ
-508 GDAKSQRMLAG
+508 GLPEAQRRLAG
-519 LFEVGNG
+519 LFESGNG
-526 VGQSYAEAEKWYRK
+526 VGQSYAEAVKWYQK
-540 AAEQGL
+540 AADQRS
-546 KEAQYSLGSMYE
+546 KEAQYSLGEIYYF
-558 LGRKGVVQSN
+558 GKGGVKSYTEA
-568 SKAVRWYRKAAD
+568 SRWYRKAAV
-580 QGYAPALY
+580 QGYDPALY
-588 HLGSMYEYGTGIPQD
+588 RLGSMYEYGMGVCQND
-603 DETAFEL
+603 DEALRLFRE
-610 YLKAAGNGNHREA
+610 AAENGNRGA

-633 GIGVE
+633 GIGAE
-638 QDLLEA
+638 QNLLEA
-644 AQWFRKAADQGD
+644 EKWYRKAADQGD
-656 AAAQVCLGEMYY
+656 AAAQVGLGEMYY
-668 AEDCLGQ
+668 ADDCLGQ
-675 DYAEALKWFKKAA
+675 DFAEALKWFQKAA

-700 KMYSKGQGVTP
+700 EMYRDGNGVKADP
-711 APNLALMWYSM
+711 MYAFMYYSVS
-722 AAENGHSKALDA
+722 AENGNRKALKA
-734 IDDKLLIAVKGK
+734 IDAKLLKAVGK
-746 KGRKGGFSLKRGL
+746 KGGSSSLKRGW
-759 VDGLK
+759 DGFK

>member
-1 MEAIQS
+1 MEAIES
-7 SCTGESHIAAGKPRQ
+7 YCTGESHIVAGKLRQ
-22 DCSLAEST
+22 DYSLANST
-30 DFITIGVVCD
+30 DFITIGIVCD
-40 GHGGDRYFRSEVGAR
+40 GHGGERYFRSHLGAR
-55 AASAAARKCAEEFV
+55 AAADAARKCAEEFV

-81 FTQLGTAAAEAE
+81 FTLLGTAAAEAE

-106 FRQLFASIIFDWR
+106 FRQLFASIIYDWR
-119 EHVVSHA
+119 ENVVSNA
-126 KANPVSDKERAKVP
+126 KAKPVTHNERKKAP
-140 QEHIDA
+140 PEHIEA
-146 FEKTGGDGIRT
+146 FEKKDSDGNRT

-191 EKDGRISWE
+191 AGKDGHISWE

-237 LAVFLASDG
+237 LAVFLGSDG

-270 SSPDEVKSELDST
+270 SSPDEAKSELDST
-283 LLELGVHGSKDD
+283 LCELNKHGSKDD
-295 KSVVCCFDGE
+295 KSVVCCFDKE
-305 RLKPVD
+305 RLKPL
-311 EERLKPVLN
+311 EN

-334 DELKKGGT
+334 DELNKGG
-342 ESSDSLERKKL
+342 SDASDSLEGKKL
-353 EFKLTKLR
+353 KFKLTKLR
-361 SELEDPSDY
+361 SELGDPSDY
-370 LKLARL
+370 LKLAKL

-386 DSEALEWYRKA
+386 DSGALEWYRKA
-397 AEKGNAEA
+397 AENGNAEA
-405 QLELGKRYFDG
+405 QIELGK
-416 RGVSANEAEAVVWYT
+416 
-431 KAADKGNTEAQLEL
+431 
-445 GNRYFEGR
+445 RYFEGR
-453 GVEQKYSTAAEWYRK
+453 GVSTNEDEAVKWYTKAAENGNTDAQLALGDRYFVEQKYSAAAKWYRK
-468 AAEQGIARAQYQL
+468 AAEQRISNAQYKL

-498 AEWYWKAADQ
+498 AEWYRKAAEQ
-508 GDAKSQRMLAG
+508 GLAEAQRRLAG
-519 LFEVGNG
+519 LFEDGNG

-558 LGRKGVVQSN
+558 LGRKGVIQSN
-568 SKAVRWYRKAAD
+568 TEAVKWYRKAAD

-588 HLGSMYEYGTGIPQD
+588 RLGSMYEYGTGILQD
-603 DETAFEL
+603 DETAFGL

-638 QDLLEA
+638 QDLREA
-644 AQWFRKAADQGD
+644 AQWFRKAAEQGD

-688 SQGNAQAQYRLG
+688 SKGNAQAQYRLG

-711 APNLALMWYSM
+711 APNLAFMWYSM

-746 KGRKGGFSLKRGL
+746 KGRKGGLSSLKRGL
-759 VDGLK
+759 ENLK
-764 RAVGLKEP
+764 GKFWTERRA

>member
-7 SCTGESHIAAGKPRQ
+7 YCIGESHKDAGKPRQ
-22 DCSLAEST
+22 DCSLAESAGL
-30 DFITIGVVCD
+30 FTIGVICD
-40 GHGGDRYFRSEVGAR
+40 GHGGERYFRSDVGAR

-81 FTQLGTAAAEAE
+81 FTQFGTAAAEAE
-93 KKKSGRSDVRDAL
+93 KKKSGRSDVRDAM

-119 EHVVSHA
+119 KNVESHA
-126 KANPVSDKERAKVP
+126 RANPVSDNERKKVP
-140 QEHIDA
+140 QEHIEA
-146 FEKTGGDGIRT
+146 FEKTDGDGNRT

-191 EKDGRISWE
+191 ADKDSHISWE
-200 EPVPEDKE
+200 EPVPEDRE

-283 LLELGVHGSKDD
+283 LRELGVHGSKDD

-311 EERLKPVLN
+311 EERLKSVLN
-320 GLVEWQCENVQRAI
+320 GLVGWQCENVQRAI
-334 DELKKGGT
+334 DELKKGGS
-342 ESSDSLERKKL
+342 ESPDSPERKKL

-361 SELEDPSDY
+361 SELGDPSDY
-370 LKLARL
+370 LKLAKL

-397 AEKGNAEA
+397 AENGNADA
-405 QLELGKRYFDG
+405 QIELGK
-416 RGVSANEAEAVVWYT
+416 
-431 KAADKGNTEAQLEL
+431 
-445 GNRYFEGR
+445 RYFEGR
-453 GVEQKYSTAAEWYRK
+453 GVSTNEDEAVKWYTKAAENGNTDAQLALGDRYFVEQKYSAAAKWYRKAAEQRISNAQYKLGLMYSQGQGVERNYVEAAEWYRK
-468 AAEQGIARAQYQL
+468 AAEQGSKEAQR
-481 GLMYSQGQGV
+481 S
-491 ELNYAEA
+491 
-498 AEWYWKAADQ
+498 
-508 GDAKSQRMLAG
+508 LAG
-519 LFEVGNG
+519 LFEYGKG
-526 VGQSYAEAEKWYRK
+526 VGQSYAEAEKWYLK
-540 AAEQGL
+540 AAGQGS
-546 KEAQYSLGSMYE
+546 KEAQYSLGLIYAY
-558 LGRKGVVQSN
+558 GKGGVRSN
-568 SKAVRWYRKAAD
+568 TEAFRWFHKAAE
-580 QGYAPALY
+580 QGYPPALY
-588 HLGSMYEYGTGIPQD
+588 RLGSMYEYGTGISQN
-603 DETAFEL
+603 DE
-610 YLKAAGNGNHREA
+610 AALEMYREAAEKGNRWA

-633 GIGVE
+633 GIGAE
-638 QDLLEA
+638 QNLLEA
-644 AQWFRKAADQGD
+644 EKWYRKAAEQGD
-656 AAAQVCLGEMYY
+656 AAAQVGLGEMYY
-668 AEDCLGQ
+668 AADCLGQ
-675 DYAEALKWFKKAA
+675 DFAEALKWFKKAA

-700 KMYSKGQGVTP
+700 EMYRDGNGVK
-711 APNLALMWYSM
+711 ADLNLAFMFFSSS
-722 AAENGHSKALDA
+722 AENGNRKALKSIDA
-734 IDDKLLIAVKGK
+734 KLLKAIGK
-746 KGRKGGFSLKRGL
+746 KGGSSWLKRL
-759 VDGLK
+759 LNK
-764 RAVGLKEP
+764 

>member
-1 MEAIQS
+1 MKAIQS
-7 SCTGESHIAAGKPRQ
+7 YRRGESHEAAGKPIQ

-30 DFITIGVVCD
+30 DLITIGVVCD
-40 GHGGDRYFRSEVGAR
+40 GHGGDRYFRSNFGAQY
-55 AASAAARKCAEEFV
+55 AVDATRKCAEEFV

-74 SLFRDAP
+74 GLFSDAS
-81 FTQLGTAAAEAE
+81 FTQRGTAEDA
-93 KKKSGRSDVRDAL
+93 KKEESVCSDVRDVL
-106 FRQLFASIIFDWR
+106 FRQLFASIIYDWQER
-119 EHVVSHA
+119 VIRHA
-126 KANPVSDKERAKVP
+126 KENPVSESERKTVP
-140 QEHIDA
+140 DEYIEA
-146 FEKTGGDGIRT
+146 FEKTDGQGERT

-166 LICFVQTKSY
+166 LICFVQARSY

-191 EKDGRISWE
+191 TDDAGHISWK
-200 EPVPEDKE
+200 EPVPWDDK
-208 CFLNTT
+208 CFLNKT
-214 TSICDA
+214 TSLCNED
-220 NAINEFRYC
+220 AINEFRYC
-229 YGGRNTFP
+229 YGGKGTFP
-237 LAVFLASDG
+237 LAVFLGSDG

-252 EDSNLANFYV
+252 EDTNLVNFYV
-262 QILKKIVR
+262 QVLKKIVS
-270 SSPDEVKSELDST
+270 SSPEDARIELDNT
-283 LLELGVHGSKDD
+283 LPKLSVHGSKDD
-295 KSVVCCFDGE
+295 KSVVCCFDDE
-305 RLKPVD
+305 RLKLL
-311 EERLKPVLN
+311 RR
-320 GLVEWQCENVQRAI
+320 GLIEWQCKNVKDSIDAI
-334 DELKKGGT
+334 QKGSS
-342 ESSDSLERKKL
+342 EPSDSPEMRRLV
-353 EFKLTKLR
+353 FKYTKLHA
-361 SELEDPSDY
+361 ELGDPGDY
-370 LKLARL
+370 LKLARF
-376 YENGTGVSQN
+376 YENGEGVSQN
-386 DSEALEWYRKA
+386 YSEAVGWYTKA
-397 AEKGNAEA
+397 ADKGNAEA
-405 QLELGKRYFDG
+405 QLELGERYYKV
-416 RGVSANEAEAVVWYT
+416 R
-431 KAADKGNTEAQLEL
+431 
-445 GNRYFEGR
+445 
-453 GVEQKYSTAAEWYRK
+453 KYSTAAEWYRK

-568 SKAVRWYRKAAD
+568 SEAVRWYRKAAD

-711 APNLALMWYSM
+711 APNLALMWYSR